1 MQIGERVKAVRT
13 GLGLTVGA
21 LAERSG
27 LSKALISQIENDKT
41 SPSLATLERLAE
53 GLDVPAAY
61 LLLKPDER
69 IQVVRAEERM
79 VYRFGQD
86 QIKVEVLSGRTAR
99 HLKAILVEFPPGTA
113 TGSESHA
120 HGGEEFHLVLEGRL
134 KAYQGE
140 ASVDL
145 KSGDAF
151 HWKGCLPHRVV
162 NAGSGT
168 ARVLVVTSASMLE
181 AMGEESE
188 LGRNEPDEATE

>member
-13 GLGLTVGA
+13 SLGLTVGA

-41 SPSLATLERLAE
+41 SPSLATLERLAQ

-61 LLLKPDER
+61 LLIKPDER
-69 IQVVRAEERM
+69 IQVVKAEERL

-99 HLKAILVEFPPGTA
+99 HLKAILVEFPPGTS

-120 HGGEEFHLVLEGRL
+120 HGGEEFHLVLVGCL
-134 KAYQGE
+134 QAYQGDAMVE
-140 ASVDL
+140 L
-145 KSGDAF
+145 KAGDAF
-151 HWKGCLPHRVV
+151 HWKGCIPHRVV
-162 NAGSGT
+162 NAGSET
-168 ARVLVVTSASMLE
+168 AQVLVVTSASMLE

-188 LGRNEPDEATE
+188 

>member
-41 SPSLATLERLAE
+41 SPSLTTLERLAR

-61 LLLKPDER
+61 LLLQPDEQ
-69 IQVVRAEERM
+69 IQVVKAEERP
-79 VYRFGQD
+79 VYRFGAD

-113 TGSESHA
+113 TGDESHA
-120 HGGEEFHLVLEGRL
+120 HGGEEFHLLLQGRL
-134 KAYQGE
+134 QAFQGE
-140 ASVDL
+140 RMVEL
-145 KSGDAF
+145 KAGDAF
-151 HWKGCLPHRVV
+151 HWKGCIPHRVV
-162 NAGSGT
+162 NPGQEIAQ
-168 ARVLVVTSASMLE
+168 VLVVTSATMLE
-181 AMGEESE
+181 AMGEGSDFGQRGSGEVAE
-188 LGRNEPDEATE
+188 